1 MPLHLMR
8 RGVLRDDLARHLL
21 RNNGKANI
29 PFERGVPVATCSPM
43 WNANKRCA
51 SSLLVL
57 P

>member
-1 MPLHLMR
+1 MDVHLILPGLT
-8 RGVLRDDLARHLL
+8 RGDLARHLL